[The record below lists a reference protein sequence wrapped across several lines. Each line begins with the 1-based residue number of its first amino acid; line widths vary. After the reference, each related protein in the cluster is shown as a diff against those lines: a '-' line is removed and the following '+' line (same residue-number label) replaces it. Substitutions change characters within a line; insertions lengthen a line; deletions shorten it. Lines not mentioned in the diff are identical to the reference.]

1 MFEPQNTDMALKG
14 KLKWSGAIENRRRAL
29 EEAKLDL
36 PSSPNPEFS
45 HACFIGTTFG
55 YAVECYLEG
64 DANKSLEAA
73 KQVVGA
79 ALEYFY
85 GGWRKVQPA
94 PDGTVGHEAWKP
106 FCLWYEQ
113 VTKSLPWACALSD
126 WEAACRIAEYPPHD
140 RLPEAARARGE
151 TAWGWALISFLRGGP
166 RKRIEEFIAKAESD
180 KAKRPKLLCPVLRAL
195 IENDA
200 VVFEETLLAYLAYY
214 RKSEFRL
221 DVDKVLALD
230 GTTLYHLGRKQ
241 GFKVQLPE
249 DVFDHVIHLNAEP
262 VYCQQG
268 L

>member
-1 MFEPQNTDMALKG
+1 MALKD
-14 KLKWSGAIENRRRAL
+14 KLKWNGSIENRRRAL

-45 HACFIGTTFG
+45 HGCFIGTTSG
-55 YAVECYLEG
+55 YAIECYLEG
-64 DANKSLEAA
+64 DAKKTMEAA

-85 GGWRKVQPA
+85 GGWQKVQPT

-113 VTKSLPWACALSD
+113 VMQSLPWACALCD
-126 WEAACRIAEYPPHD
+126 WDAVRRIAEYPPEN
-140 RLPEAARARGE
+140 RMPEAAKARGE
-151 TAWGWALISFLRGGP
+151 TAWVWALISFLRGEP
-166 RKRIEEFIAKAESD
+166 RKRVEGFIAKAEAD

-200 VVFEETLLAYLAYY
+200 AGFEKTLLAYLAYY
-214 RKSEFRL
+214 RKSEFKL
-221 DVDKVLALD
+221 DLDKLLALD

-249 DVFDHVIHLNAEP
+249 NVVDHVIHLN
-262 VYCQQG
+262 
-268 L
+268 